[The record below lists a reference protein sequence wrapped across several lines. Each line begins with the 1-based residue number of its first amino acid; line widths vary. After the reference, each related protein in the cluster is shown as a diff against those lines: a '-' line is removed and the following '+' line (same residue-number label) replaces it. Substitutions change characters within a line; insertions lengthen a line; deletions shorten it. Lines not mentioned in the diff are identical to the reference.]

1 MYYISVNVYNFTE
14 VPGAGGGAGGKKEVL
29 WGKVHDV

>member
-1 MYYISVNVYNFTE
+1 MYTISQKYLGLGE
-14 VPGAGGGAGGKKEVL
+14 GRGEKKEVL

>member
-14 VPGAGGGAGGKKEVL
+14 VPWAGGGAGGKKRSTL
-29 WGKVHDV
+29 G